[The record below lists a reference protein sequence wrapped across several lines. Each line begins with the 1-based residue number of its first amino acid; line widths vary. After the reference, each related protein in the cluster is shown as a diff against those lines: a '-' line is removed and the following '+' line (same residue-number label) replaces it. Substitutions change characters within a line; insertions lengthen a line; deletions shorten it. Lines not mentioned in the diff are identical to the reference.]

1 MYKVECRKLIA
12 SPFFLLSVIAL
23 YFVILLGIRDFYP
36 ENEISSMLETGMGR
50 IGLTSLPFLTT
61 MPTAWFASEET
72 ICTHYYQL
80 IRSNLKSFINGKLIS
95 SLLSSMKAST
105 IQTFGISREFNG
117 ITVLNDINLAL
128 ESGKI
133 YGLIGRNGSGKT
145 VLMKII
151 CGFLMPSKG
160 YVLINGR
167 KLGKDIDF
175 PENTGI
181 IIEAPTFLAHLNAY
195 QNLKNL
201 ADIRGIIGPDEI
213 RQSISAVGLDPNS
226 NKKVGKFSLG
236 MRQKL
241 GIAQAIMENP
251 DILILDEPFN
261 GLDKDSVKEMRSLLL
276 SLRDAGKLI
285 LLASHNPLDISLL
298 CDSAFEID
306 RGMLFPFEITKSQNV
321 VE

>member
-1 MYKVECRKLIA
+1 MANANIRHEVFCFTRYNIQRILGSPKLYLI
-12 SPFFLLSVIAL
+12 LIILSC
-23 YFVILLGIRDFYP
+23 YIL
-36 ENEISSMLETGMGR
+36 
-50 IGLTSLPFLTT
+50 
-61 MPTAWFASEET
+61 
-72 ICTHYYQL
+72 QL
-80 IRSNLKSFINGKLIS
+80 VFCPRTLDGPIQYLSIHKTNL
-95 SLLSSMKAST
+95 
-105 IQTFGISREFNG
+105 
-117 ITVLNDINLAL
+117 TVL
-128 ESGKI
+128 EP
-133 YGLIGRNGSGKT
+133 Y
-145 VLMKII
+145 
-151 CGFLMPSKG
+151 
-160 YVLINGR
+160 
-167 KLGKDIDF
+167 
-175 PENTGI
+175 I

>member
-1 MYKVECRKLIA
+1 M
-12 SPFFLLSVIAL
+12 
-23 YFVILLGIRDFYP
+23 
-36 ENEISSMLETGMGR
+36 
-50 IGLTSLPFLTT
+50 
-61 MPTAWFASEET
+61 
-72 ICTHYYQL
+72 
-80 IRSNLKSFINGKLIS
+80 
-95 SLLSSMKAST
+95 
-105 IQTFGISREFNG
+105 
-117 ITVLNDINLAL
+117 LNDINLAL

-251 DILILDEPFN
+251 DILILDEPMN
-261 GLDKDSVKEMRSLLL
+261 GLDNQGVEEVRGILLNL
-276 SLRDAGKLI
+276 HDEGKAI
-285 LLASHNPLDISLL
+285 ILASHNKEDIEVL
-298 CDSAFEID
+298 CDEVYEMDHGKLTASA
-306 RGMLFPFEITKSQNV
+306 
-321 VE
+321 

>member
-1 MYKVECRKLIA
+1 
-12 SPFFLLSVIAL
+12 
-23 YFVILLGIRDFYP
+23 
-36 ENEISSMLETGMGR
+36 
-50 IGLTSLPFLTT
+50 
-61 MPTAWFASEET
+61 
-72 ICTHYYQL
+72 
-80 IRSNLKSFINGKLIS
+80 
-95 SLLSSMKAST
+95 MKAST

-251 DILILDEPFN
+251 DIIILDEPTN
-261 GLDKDSVKEMRSLLL
+261 ALDTAGVKLVKGILQKQKERGALCILSCHDLPVLESLSDEIIKLEE
-276 SLRDAGKLI
+276 GKI
-285 LLASHNPLDISLL
+285 IEHISL
-298 CDSAFEID
+298 SKAGGGTEF
-306 RGMLFPFEITKSQNV
+306 
-321 VE
+321 

>member
-1 MYKVECRKLIA
+1 MANANIRHEVFCFTRYNIQRILGSPKLYLI
-12 SPFFLLSVIAL
+12 LIILSC
-23 YFVILLGIRDFYP
+23 YIL
-36 ENEISSMLETGMGR
+36 
-50 IGLTSLPFLTT
+50 
-61 MPTAWFASEET
+61 
-72 ICTHYYQL
+72 QL
-80 IRSNLKSFINGKLIS
+80 VFCPRTLDGPIQYLSIHKTNL
-95 SLLSSMKAST
+95 
-105 IQTFGISREFNG
+105 
-117 ITVLNDINLAL
+117 TVL
-128 ESGKI
+128 EP
-133 YGLIGRNGSGKT
+133 Y
-145 VLMKII
+145 I

>member
-1 MYKVECRKLIA
+1 MA
-12 SPFFLLSVIAL
+12 
-23 YFVILLGIRDFYP
+23 
-36 ENEISSMLETGMGR
+36 
-50 IGLTSLPFLTT
+50 
-61 MPTAWFASEET
+61 
-72 ICTHYYQL
+72 
-80 IRSNLKSFINGKLIS
+80 
-95 SLLSSMKAST
+95 
-105 IQTFGISREFNG
+105 
-117 ITVLNDINLAL
+117 
-128 ESGKI
+128 
-133 YGLIGRNGSGKT
+133 
-145 VLMKII
+145 LMKII

>member
-1 MYKVECRKLIA
+1 
-12 SPFFLLSVIAL
+12 
-23 YFVILLGIRDFYP
+23 
-36 ENEISSMLETGMGR
+36 
-50 IGLTSLPFLTT
+50 
-61 MPTAWFASEET
+61 
-72 ICTHYYQL
+72 
-80 IRSNLKSFINGKLIS
+80 
-95 SLLSSMKAST
+95 MKAST

-306 RGMLFPFEITKSQNV
+306 RGMLFQMKGDLHLARSKMLWNRNNQFLFSSINTYSFVRFKGV
-321 VE
+321 

>member
-1 MYKVECRKLIA
+1 
-12 SPFFLLSVIAL
+12 
-23 YFVILLGIRDFYP
+23 
-36 ENEISSMLETGMGR
+36 
-50 IGLTSLPFLTT
+50 
-61 MPTAWFASEET
+61 
-72 ICTHYYQL
+72 
-80 IRSNLKSFINGKLIS
+80 
-95 SLLSSMKAST
+95 MKAST

-201 ADIRGIIGPDEI
+201 ADIRGIIGPINFCRRI
-213 RQSISAVGLDPNS
+213 RS
-226 NKKVGKFSLG
+226 
-236 MRQKL
+236 
-241 GIAQAIMENP
+241 
-251 DILILDEPFN
+251 
-261 GLDKDSVKEMRSLLL
+261 
-276 SLRDAGKLI
+276 
-285 LLASHNPLDISLL
+285 
-298 CDSAFEID
+298 
-306 RGMLFPFEITKSQNV
+306 
-321 VE
+321 

>member
-1 MYKVECRKLIA
+1 
-12 SPFFLLSVIAL
+12 
-23 YFVILLGIRDFYP
+23 
-36 ENEISSMLETGMGR
+36 
-50 IGLTSLPFLTT
+50 
-61 MPTAWFASEET
+61 
-72 ICTHYYQL
+72 
-80 IRSNLKSFINGKLIS
+80 
-95 SLLSSMKAST
+95 MKAST

-201 ADIRGIIGPDEI
+201 ADIRRHNWIQMKLAINFCRRI
-213 RQSISAVGLDPNS
+213 RS
-226 NKKVGKFSLG
+226 
-236 MRQKL
+236 
-241 GIAQAIMENP
+241 
-251 DILILDEPFN
+251 
-261 GLDKDSVKEMRSLLL
+261 
-276 SLRDAGKLI
+276 
-285 LLASHNPLDISLL
+285 
-298 CDSAFEID
+298 
-306 RGMLFPFEITKSQNV
+306 
-321 VE
+321 

>member
-1 MYKVECRKLIA
+1 
-12 SPFFLLSVIAL
+12 
-23 YFVILLGIRDFYP
+23 
-36 ENEISSMLETGMGR
+36 
-50 IGLTSLPFLTT
+50 
-61 MPTAWFASEET
+61 
-72 ICTHYYQL
+72 
-80 IRSNLKSFINGKLIS
+80 
-95 SLLSSMKAST
+95 MKAST

-276 SLRDAGKLI
+276 SLQRRRKTYFV
-285 LLASHNPLDISLL
+285 S
-298 CDSAFEID
+298 
-306 RGMLFPFEITKSQNV
+306 KSQSIGYQPFM
-321 VE
+321 

>member
-1 MYKVECRKLIA
+1 
-12 SPFFLLSVIAL
+12 
-23 YFVILLGIRDFYP
+23 
-36 ENEISSMLETGMGR
+36 
-50 IGLTSLPFLTT
+50 
-61 MPTAWFASEET
+61 
-72 ICTHYYQL
+72 
-80 IRSNLKSFINGKLIS
+80 
-95 SLLSSMKAST
+95 MKAST

-298 CDSAFEID
+298 CDSAFEIECYFLSKLPNHK
-306 RGMLFPFEITKSQNV
+306 MLWNRNNQFLFSSINTYSFVRFKGV
-321 VE
+321 